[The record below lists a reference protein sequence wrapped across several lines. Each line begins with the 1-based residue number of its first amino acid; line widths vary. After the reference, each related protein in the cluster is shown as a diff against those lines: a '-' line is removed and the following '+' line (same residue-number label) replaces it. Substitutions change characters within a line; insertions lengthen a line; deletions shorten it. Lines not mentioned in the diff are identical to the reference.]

1 MNQNKILL
9 IEDDKE
15 ISEMLKNYLTVENY
29 EVICAYDGQEA
40 CDCFDRT
47 DFSMILL
54 DLMIPKI
61 NGMDVMQHIR

>member
-40 CDCFDRT
+40 SVEWMLC
-47 DFSMILL
+47 SILENIVL
-54 DLMIPKI
+54 F
-61 NGMDVMQHIR
+61 H